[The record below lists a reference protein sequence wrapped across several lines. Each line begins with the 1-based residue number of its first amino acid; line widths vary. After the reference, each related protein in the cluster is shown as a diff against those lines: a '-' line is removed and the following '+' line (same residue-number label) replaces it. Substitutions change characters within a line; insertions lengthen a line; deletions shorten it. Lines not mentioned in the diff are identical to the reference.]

1 MLRNPF
7 KNLTKFEWM
16 LWLISVVSVFS
27 SLLLGSN
34 DYLSFFASLIGV
46 TSLIF
51 VAKGDIYG
59 QILAAIFSILYGIV
73 SYTFCYY
80 GEMIT
85 YLGMSLPAA
94 LMSVFTWIRNP
105 YKQDSSEV
113 KVNKIKLPEYL
124 FLAILAGAVTIMF
137 YFILRYFNTP
147 NLLFST
153 FSVTTSFSASY
164 LLIRRSP
171 YYAVAYACNDIV
183 LIVLWVL
190 ATIESI
196 SYISMVICFIMFL
209 ANDVYGFYN
218 WQKMRKH
225 QI

>member
-1 MLRNPF
+1 MSRNPF
-7 KNLTKFEWM
+7 KNLTKFEWC
-16 LWLISVVSVFS
+16 LWIM
-27 SLLLGSN
+27 SLLAVCTSLLIGAE
-34 DYLSFFASLIGV
+34 DYLSFFASMIGV
-46 TSLIF
+46 TALIF

-59 QILAAIFSILYGIV
+59 QILTVIFCILYGIV

-94 LMSVFTWIRNP
+94 LRSVFTWLKNP
-105 YKQDSSEV
+105 YKEDNSEV
-113 KVNKIKLPEYL
+113 KINKIKPPEYL
-124 FLAILAGAVTIMF
+124 FLAILAGTVTIMF

-153 FSVTTSFSASY
+153 ISVTTSFGASY
-164 LLIRRSP
+164 LLMRRSP

-218 WQKMRKH
+218 WRKMRKH

>member
-1 MLRNPF
+1 MSRNPF
-7 KNLTKFEWM
+7 KNLTKFEWC
-16 LWLISVVSVFS
+16 LWIM
-27 SLLLGSN
+27 SLLAVCTSLLFGAE
-34 DYLSFFASLIGV
+34 DYLSFFASMIGV
-46 TSLIF
+46 TALIF

-59 QILAAIFSILYGIV
+59 QILTVIFCILYGIV

-94 LMSVFTWIRNP
+94 LMSVFTWLKNP
-105 YKQDSSEV
+105 YKEDNSEV
-113 KVNKIKLPEYL
+113 KINKIKPPEYL
-124 FLAILAGAVTIMF
+124 FLAILAAAVTIMF

-153 FSVTTSFSASY
+153 ISVTTSFGASY
-164 LLIRRSP
+164 LLMRRSP

-209 ANDVYGFYN
+209 ANDIYGFYN
-218 WQKMRKH
+218 WRKMRKH